1 MTMTMTMATDA
12 QPGVDTVF
20 AAGPRRRKG
29 NPIKHLLRTALLAAI
44 VATPAFANE
53 PSPPNDFFIVK
64 TSAKSPEAVFGAIK
78 TYVADKK
85 WLYLGDNKVKN
96 GEVMLVKLCVPS
108 AAKDIWAAGL
118 HVSALAP
125 CGHLGIYQEAGQT
138 KVSMLH
144 PKFMNALNPHQSLK
158 KVGDELAPLFAAMLD
173 EVTR

>member
-1 MTMTMTMATDA
+1 MKTATA
-12 QPGVDTVF
+12 TKPGFDTVVF
-20 AAGPRRRKG
+20 AAGPHQYEG
-29 NPIKHLLRTALLAAI
+29 NPMKHMLRIALLAAI
-44 VATPAFANE
+44 AAAPAFAGE
-53 PSPPNDFFIVK
+53 HTAPNDLFVIK

-96 GEVMLVKLCVPS
+96 GEVILVKLCVPS

-125 CGHLGIYQEAGQT
+125 CGHLGIYREAGQT
-138 KVSMLH
+138 RVSMLH
-144 PKFMNALNPHQSLK
+144 PKFMNTLNPHQSLK
-158 KVGDELAPLFAAMLD
+158 KAGDELAPLFTAMLD

>member
-1 MTMTMTMATDA
+1 MTMTMATDTK
-12 QPGVDTVF
+12 PSDRIF
-20 AAGPRRRKG
+20 AAGPHRRKG
-29 NPIKHLLRTALLAAI
+29 NPIKTLLHTALLAVI
-44 VATPAFANE
+44 VATPAFADE
-53 PSPPNDFFIVK
+53 RTVPNDLFVVK

-144 PKFMNALNPHQSLK
+144 PKFMNALNPNPSLK
-158 KVGDELAPLFAAMLD
+158 KAGNELAPLFAAMLD